1 MMLRADDLRKLFS
14 LTLAEVC
21 LLLEAVFWLGICRL
35 AIPLLPFRW
44 IAPYL
49 GTHMA
54 ETSRVLDPHGCE
66 VPHAVSRAIIR
77 AAWHLPWEC
86 KCLAQAMTGK
96 AMLKRRGMPST
107 LYLGVAKDKGNQLCA
122 HAWLRCGNIFLTGEQ
137 GKERFTVVSSFGD
150 DIRPRG

>member
-21 LLLEAVFWLGICRL
+21 LLLEAAFWLGICRL

-54 ETSRVLDPHGCE
+54 ESASVLDPHGRE
-66 VPHAVSRAIIR
+66 VPLAVSRAIVR
-77 AAWHLPWEC
+77 AAWRLPWDC

-96 AMLKRRGMPST
+96 AMLKRRGVPST
-107 LYLGVAKDKGNQLCA
+107 LYLGVAKDKEQLAA
-122 HAWLRCGNIFLTGEQ
+122 HAWLRCGDIILTGGQ

-150 DIRPRG
+150 DIRSRG